1 MQDLGARSL
10 LARVRSLL
18 TGWAACLALCTAI
31 PAQGA
36 TLTIDAARAVV
47 SVEGVTTSADVRLP
61 YHWDRVQRTHPGT
74 ALLRMQF
81 DLPEPSFHDVG
92 EPYALY
98 FAHIGNAA
106 DIFINGTLLAQL
118 GEVSVPNADDFAK
131 SPQYVSIPPQLLQ
144 HTNVLTLRLRA
155 DAGRRAGVSTI
166 LVGPARQVLPHY
178 KRDFTLRYAVSLG
191 VTAISILV
199 GALALALWLTQVD
212 PGHVLEPRRD
222 ALYLC
227 AGVAELCWA
236 LRVGDVAIE
245 HPPLDWPAWGIV
257 VTAAFSGWICCI
269 ALFCHHVAG
278 WHRHPS
284 MPWFR
289 RSMGALFLTSI
300 VAAWLSL
307 QQHQPAYL
315 TAWLGFANLFFVVY
329 AGFYLWAAWRAGD
342 SARLLLALAGTLNVI
357 VGVRDWITI
366 RISGDLAEI
375 TWIRYSSVLF
385 GLVLGYI
392 AISRFRAASAQA
404 RDLWATLESR
414 VQQKESEL
422 QNSYEKLEALAREQA
437 RTSERSRILRDMHDG
452 VGSHISAAIRQ
463 LQSGRAS
470 SDEVLATLRGSLD
483 QLKLSI
489 DAMNLPPGDITALLA
504 NLRYR
509 LEPRFAASDVE
520 LQWDVDDLAP
530 LERLDAGAM
539 RQLQFMV
546 FEALSNVLQH
556 AQARVLRIEAH
567 AVDDG
572 VALRIIDDGRG
583 FDTNRPPR
591 KGLQSMHERAGA
603 IGARVVLQSAPGR
616 TVIEIRLPG
625 H

>member
-1 MQDLGARSL
+1 MMLRLRAGRWFRGLPGLMVVLLFWLAPGA
-10 LARVRSLL
+10 
-18 TGWAACLALCTAI
+18 WAQA
-31 PAQGA
+31 A
-36 TLTIDAARAVV
+36 TLTIDSARAVV
-47 SVEGVTTSADVRLP
+47 TVEGLTTSSDVRLP

-81 DLPEPSFHDVG
+81 ELPEPSFQDVG

-98 FAHIGNAA
+98 FAHLGNAA

-118 GEVSVPNADDFAK
+118 GEVSVPNGDDYAK
-131 SPQYVSIPPQLLQ
+131 SPQYVTIPPQLLQ
-144 HTNVLTLRLRA
+144 HVNVLTLRLRA

-178 KRDFTLRYAVSLG
+178 KRDFTLRYAVSLA
-191 VTAISILV
+191 VTGISILV
-199 GALALALWLTQVD
+199 GALALALWLTQSD
-212 PGHVLEPRRD
+212 PGHLLETRRD
-222 ALYLC
+222 SLYLC

-245 HPPLDWPAWGIV
+245 HPPLAWPWWGIV
-257 VTAAFSGWICCI
+257 ATAAFSGWICCI

-278 WHRHPS
+278 WHRHWT

-289 RSMGALFLTSI
+289 SGMLALFLTSI
-300 VAAWLSL
+300 GAAFLSL
-307 QQHQPAYL
+307 QFHHPVYL
-315 TAWLGFANLFFVVY
+315 TAWLGFANLFFVMY
-329 AGFYLWAAWRAGD
+329 AGFYLWAAWRAREP
-342 SARLLLALAGTLNVI
+342 ARLLLALAGTLNVI

-392 AISRFRAASAQA
+392 AISRFRTATAQA

-414 VQQKESEL
+414 VLLKEAEL
-422 QNSYEKLEALAREQA
+422 QRSYAKVETLAREQA
-437 RTSERSRILRDMHDG
+437 RASERSRILRDMHDG

-463 LQSGRAS
+463 LQSGKAS

-489 DAMNLPPGDITALLA
+489 DAMNLAPGDITALLA

-520 LQWDVDDLAP
+520 LQWDVDALAP
-530 LERLDAGAM
+530 LERLDAAAM

-556 AQARVLRIEAH
+556 AQASVLRIEAH
-567 AVDDG
+567 AVPG
-572 VALRIIDDGRG
+572 EIALRIIDNGCG
-583 FDTNRPPR
+583 FDTARPLR

-603 IGARVVLQSAPGR
+603 IGARLVLASEPGR
-616 TVIEIRLPG
+616 TVVEIRLPAA
-625 H
+625 